1 MAALPDVS
9 INGAQC
15 SNPIQLLSMTM
26 ARRWLS
32 VALVATPQP
41 MGEVL
46 SPKSGA
52 GGEAPS
58 LAHNEL
64 PTQDASGSCGVG

>member
-1 MAALPDVS
+1 MAGLQDVS
-9 INGAQC
+9 VNGTQC

-41 MGEVL
+41 IGEVL

-52 GGEAPS
+52 EGQAPS
-58 LAHNEL
+58 LVHNEL